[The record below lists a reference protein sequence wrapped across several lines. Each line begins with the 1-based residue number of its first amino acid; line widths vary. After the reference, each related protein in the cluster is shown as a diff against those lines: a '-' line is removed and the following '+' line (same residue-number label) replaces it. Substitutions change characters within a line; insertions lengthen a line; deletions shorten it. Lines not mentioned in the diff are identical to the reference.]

1 MVKNLI
7 KNKKP
12 NYKSTYKPSITTVNK
27 AKKIVGDL
35 ISQHK
40 QEKICH
46 NCQGK
51 VFALEVDSKKLLC
64 DNKFCDKKTAFVDP
78 LYKSNFNQEQIH
90 QLICM
95 IIDGQQLTEIVNK
108 LNLKKIIVSKF
119 RELIIEQVD

>member
-40 QEKICH
+40 QEKICP

-51 VFALEVDSKKLLC
+51 VFALEVDSKKITL
-64 DNKFCDKKTAFVDP
+64 
-78 LYKSNFNQEQIH
+78 
-90 QLICM
+90 
-95 IIDGQQLTEIVNK
+95 
-108 LNLKKIIVSKF
+108 
-119 RELIIEQVD
+119 